1 MLPFLIAML
10 AGAAAAPDVEAS
22 SSILRYPQATDFLES
37 DRSLKAWSVRVY
49 DQNRDGWLTLYEA
62 QPAMDAFKDIADSD
76 RDGRITTAEYR
87 RGIEFITA
95 RWAAQRP

>member
-1 MLPFLIAML
+1 MLPFVFAIA
-10 AGAAAAPDVEAS
+10 AGAAGLPTAEPVPAV
-22 SSILRYPQATDFLES
+22 LRYPQATAFLERDS
-37 DRSLKAWSVRVY
+37 SLKAWAVRIY

-95 RWAAQRP
+95 RWAAQ